1 MRSGRCGDRAAAE
14 AAQAQ
19 AALGGDAA
27 KIPAHPYRDSAI
39 FYAILAGIVVGVTAL
54 TGGNMRTALILAPL
68 LFVVATGT
76 AGWRW
81 RERERQAA
89 REEQ

>member
-1 MRSGRCGDRAAAE
+1 MTGTRSPRSASCAGRRPR
-14 AAQAQ
+14 
-19 AALGGDAA
+19 
-27 KIPAHPYRDSAI
+27 KIPAHPYRDSAV

-68 LFVVATGT
+68 LFVVATGYSW
-76 AGWRW
+76 WRW